1 MSRIRRITQAL
12 SGTLTVAAILVGLGV
27 GGGVVVP
34 ARGQEESSNVSP
46 LTGVLQLV
54 AGIGGGLLG
63 GVVGGTATLPGFLAY
78 VAVEKE
84 CQRWERG
91 FFLGLRRPD
100 ARVHTLKGICSFSAL
115 PYGVFF
121 ALTPVYTG
129 ITVGTFAG
137 IVGVGQALGVP
148 GSQLGTAFGIILGQ
162 GTVFTLLGLTIDS
175 YFREFLADLAKDSQ
189 ELPSPDRLKGLR
201 GLYSLSFLFL
211 PALLGVLGYYWGP

>member
-1 MSRIRRITQAL
+1 MRRIRRMAQAL
-12 SGTLTVAAILVGLGV
+12 PGTLAVAAILVGLGV
-27 GGGVVVP
+27 GGAVVP
-34 ARGQEESSNVSP
+34 ARGQEESPNVSP

-54 AGIGGGLLG
+54 AGVGGGLLG

-84 CQRWERG
+84 CQRWERDFSLFG
-91 FFLGLRRPD
+91 PRRPD
-100 ARVHTLKGICSFSAL
+100 ARVHTHKGICSFSAL
-115 PYGVFF
+115 PYGAFF
-121 ALTPVYTG
+121 TLTPFYAG

-148 GSQLGTAFGIILGQ
+148 GSQLGTAFGVTLGQ
-162 GTVFTLLGLTIDS
+162 GAIFTLLGLTIDS
-175 YFREFLADLAKDSQ
+175 YLRESLADLAEDSQ

-201 GLYSLSFLFL
+201 SLYSLGFLLL